1 MDTQRCCE
9 LRCAIDRGLRT
20 CMLNSCRDLQV
31 LYEFTLI
38 CYQTGLAPA
47 RCLIGDCILD
57 GQDACT
63 AVLGNFKVAAL
74 YEM

>member
-9 LRCAIDRGLRT
+9 LRCAIDHRLRT

-31 LYEFTLI
+31 LYAFTLI
-38 CYQTGLAPA
+38 FYRTEVALA
-47 RCLIGDCILD
+47 RCLIGDCVVD
-57 GQDACT
+57 AQDACT